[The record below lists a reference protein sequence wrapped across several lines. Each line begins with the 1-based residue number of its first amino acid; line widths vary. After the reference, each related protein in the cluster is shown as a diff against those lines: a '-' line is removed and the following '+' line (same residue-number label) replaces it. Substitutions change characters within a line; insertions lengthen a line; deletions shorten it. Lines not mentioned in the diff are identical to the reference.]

1 MFSPISYVYLYC
13 IFQGD
18 VLARMIDKGIG
29 VGISKWATTKEIVDA
44 IHQVLDNPQYGK
56 NVDHLS
62 KLMKL
67 GMKQKPM
74 ENAVWWLEYLSET
87 KGAEHLK
94 LSSRHLNFFQYHS
107 LDFIVIV
114 LIIVYLFV
122 KFITFLLKRRKL
134 QNSKIKRD

>member
-1 MFSPISYVYLYC
+1 MIIPKNIY
-13 IFQGD
+13 FQGD

-29 VGISKWATTKEIVDA
+29 VGISKWATTEEMVTA
-44 IHQVLDNPQYGK
+44 IHQVLENSQYAK

-67 GMKQKPM
+67 GMKQQPM

-94 LSSRHLNFFQYHS
+94 LSSRNLNFFQYHS
-107 LDFIVIV
+107 LDFLFIVIF
-114 LIIVYLFV
+114 LVYLFV
-122 KFITFLLKRRKL
+122 KLIIFLLRKWKW
-134 QNSKIKRD
+134 QFSKIKKE